1 MKFRLFLSAVSVS
14 FALVFSLVSSLA
26 WNLVLNAMLI
36 PTASAVEVT
45 DLYQAKVLA
54 TGQKNDTA
62 LKKAMAEVLVK
73 VGGQLDVVKQPLLA
87 QALRKPRSYLVRFR
101 YQTEQ
106 QQSFLIADFDANK
119 INNLFKQAD
128 LAIWGNLRPQVLV
141 WLVAQENGERQVL
154 ADSTATDAS
163 SMAMLEQIKQFST
176 QRGLPVLLPLMDLT
190 DATEVDYLDLWA
202 RFAEPITTFSA
213 RYRPEATV
221 VIRVSDYIAPEPI
234 PTQIAEPAR
243 DLEADNTSLQPNANQ
258 ALGAVNTDS
267 LVVDNRRCVVCQQEW
282 QMDWSF
288 IGQQQRFS
296 QSYRGSDKKQL
307 LTEVLN
313 DIIDDIY
320 QHYAATTNAE
330 QKVLLDVANVSD
342 LKQYI
347 NITAFLQSLSSVQ
360 SVTLVSAIGQQRR
373 FEVDIIGSKE
383 ALLAAL
389 KLNQQLRQYI
399 DPLAPYRP
407 EQVPVFI
414 WSDQ

>member
-1 MKFRLFLSAVSVS
+1 MKFRLFLSAVS
-14 FALVFSLVSSLA
+14 FSLALFFSLA
-26 WNLVLNAMLI
+26 WNLVLNLMVV

-54 TGQKNDTA
+54 TGQQSDVV

-87 QALRKPRSYLVRFR
+87 QALRKPRSYLIRFR

-141 WLVAQENGERQVL
+141 WLVVQENGERQVL
-154 ADSTATDAS
+154 ADSTATDPHN
-163 SMAMLEQIKQFST
+163 MAMLEQIKQFSAE
-176 QRGLPVLLPLMDLT
+176 RGLPMLLPLMDLT

-202 RFAEPITTFSA
+202 RFAKPITAFSA

-234 PTQIAEPAR
+234 PAQIAELATE
-243 DLEADNTSLQPNANQ
+243 LEANKTSSQLNANQ
-258 ALGAVNTDS
+258 ASEAANVDS
-267 LVVDNRRCVVCQQEW
+267 LVVDNRGCVVCQQEW

-296 QSYRGSDKKQL
+296 QSYRGSDQQQL
-307 LTEVLN
+307 LAEVLN
-313 DIIDDIY
+313 DITDDIY

-342 LKQYI
+342 LKQYM
-347 NITAFLQSLSSVQ
+347 NITEFLQSLSSVQ
-360 SVTLVSAIGQQRR
+360 SVTLVSASGQQRR
-373 FEVDIIGSKE
+373 FEVDIIGSKK

-414 WSDQ
+414 WSAQ